1 VTFYWISKRKRF
13 VLTRLQSKALRS
25 GDMGTIGSLGLIEVL
40 TMSILLLSSTYAAHL
55 DDRLGH

>member
-1 VTFYWISKRKRF
+1 MTFYWISKRKRF

-25 GDMGTIGSLGLIEVL
+25 GDMGTIGSLKLIEVR
-40 TMSILLLSSTYAAHL
+40 TVSILLLSSTSAAHL